1 MIRTVVILDL
11 NTQVIEINQELY
23 APKGVTRTPSPAPL
37 YVEQNGAISSRLL
50 N

>member
-1 MIRTVVILDL
+1 MITTVVILDL
-11 NTQVIEINQELY
+11 NTQVIENQEFY

-37 YVEQNGAISSRLL
+37 YVERNGAISLRLL